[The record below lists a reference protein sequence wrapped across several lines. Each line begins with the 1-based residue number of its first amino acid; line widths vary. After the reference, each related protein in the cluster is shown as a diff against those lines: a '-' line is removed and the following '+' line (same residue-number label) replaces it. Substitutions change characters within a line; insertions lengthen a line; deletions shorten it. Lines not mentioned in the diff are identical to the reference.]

1 MSRAAAFLLA
11 AAVVASLN
19 PAPAQP
25 AKLKLGLVVAT
36 EVTVDSEPA
45 LRSLVFSPDGKLLA
59 VGAEDVFL
67 FDVTSKAVTPTG
79 TVIKAGTP
87 TGKTS
92 VRAMAF
98 TPDGKYL
105 LFGSGDNS
113 VRVWDVAGK
122 AEASQAKVHQRR
134 VLAAAVSPDGKMAAT
149 GGADKSAIV
158 WNLTSDGR
166 LTEHAVLRDEQKD
179 QSVRGLAFLPKG
191 AGLMVAGEGGS
202 FRSYA
207 LGKDGAK
214 PSGGFAPKGALGVG
228 HVVANPAANLWAV
241 PSGTNVILVSAS
253 GVGSGVLGGPA
264 GHKRNV
270 VDASFSPDGKLVA
283 SCGQDGQVI
292 VWEVATKKAGYAK
305 SRPGEFTAIAFSP
318 KADDGTGDVTVAA
331 GLEGGIIHVLKL
343 GYR

>member
-1 MSRAAAFLLA
+1 MSRAVAFVLA

-19 PAPAQP
+19 PAPAQT
-25 AKLKLGLVVAT
+25 AKLKLGLIVAT
-36 EVTVDSEPA
+36 EVTVDSEPP
-45 LRSLVFSPDGKLLA
+45 LRSLVFSPNGKLLA

-122 AEASQAKVHQRR
+122 AEAWQAKAHQRK
-134 VLAAAVSPDGKMAAT
+134 VMAAVVSADGKMAAT
-149 GGADKSAIV
+149 GGADKSTIV
-158 WNLTSDGR
+158 WTLAADGK
-166 LTEHAVLRDEQKD
+166 LTEYAVLRDEQKD
-179 QSVRGLAFLPKG
+179 QTVRGLAFLPKG
-191 AGLMVAGEGGS
+191 GLVVAGETGT
-202 FRSYA
+202 FRGYTF
-207 LGKDGAK
+207 GKDGPK
-214 PSGGFAPKGALGVG
+214 LSGGFAPKGSLGVG
-228 HVVANPAANLWAV
+228 HVVANPGATIWAV
-241 PSGTNVILVSAS
+241 PSGPNVILVTAAGA
-253 GVGSGVLGGPA
+253 GVGTLGGMT
-264 GHKRNV
+264 GHKRGV
-270 VDASFSPDGKLVA
+270 LDASFSPDGKLVA

-292 VWEVATKKAGYAK
+292 VWDVAKKDVKYAK
-305 SRPGEFTAIAFSP
+305 SRPGEFTAVAFSP
-318 KADDGTGDVTVAA
+318 KADEGTGDVTVAA